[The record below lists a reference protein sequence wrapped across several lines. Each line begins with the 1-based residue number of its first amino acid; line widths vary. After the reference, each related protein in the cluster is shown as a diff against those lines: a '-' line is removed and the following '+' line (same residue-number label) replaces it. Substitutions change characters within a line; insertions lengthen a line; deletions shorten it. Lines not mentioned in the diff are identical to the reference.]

1 MFPSSLVFSKGRP
14 TTEPGRF
21 NYSSA
26 RSVQA
31 SAGDPVAQ
39 GRVGKEGAG
48 THERI
53 YKSRDSASSLFRSAE
68 SAAGTVGEEGGSRK
82 GERQAAVTSAVQE
95 PGYLF
100 IRYLFS
106 SSSPP
111 KPFPSPL
118 LFFFLFGRLKISGK
132 REESC
137 FRSFSLPHLLS
148 SPTFPSSAFSSQLG
162 EVLPG
167 GRPDGV

>member
-1 MFPSSLVFSKGRP
+1 MGGRDRP
-14 TTEPGRF
+14 RLLYYRLAEQTIFQRGEDTNERLLLTMKPHS
-21 NYSSA
+21 N
-26 RSVQA
+26 
-31 SAGDPVAQ
+31 
-39 GRVGKEGAG
+39 
-48 THERI
+48 ERI